1 MEWVETTA
9 KTVEE
14 AKNLALDQLG
24 VAEDDAE
31 IVVLDEPRAGLFGR
45 VRGEA
50 RVRARVRPTTP
61 RPKLDRRDR
70 KRKDGGRDKP
80 GRGDESVE
88 SATETSAEAP
98 VRAPRAAKAGGR
110 RPNRPAGD
118 DPAAA
123 ESPAA
128 TSDVDTADAASELD
142 DPVSTSVTTTSTNRP
157 AGQARRRGR
166 RGRGGAGRAS
176 NATVDQGTDD
186 TEGFD
191 DLGNLDDA
199 ARTDVAAS
207 DIDGDDA
214 ARDAD
219 TERAPRRRPTQ
230 PRRTRDDADR
240 PSPATAEQRS
250 NDMVDAVQVGDEARK
265 FVQGV
270 VDAFGLEGT
279 ASVRQD
285 GDDLEVAVD
294 GNDLGLLVGPRG
306 TRLQALQE
314 LARVAAQRRLGDHD
328 TRLRVDVGGYRER
341 RKEALGR
348 FAQQVAAQVVADG
361 SAKRLEPMSS
371 SDRKVIHDVLATF
384 EGVVTRSEGDDPRRC
399 VVIAPADA

>member
-118 DPAAA
+118 DQAAA

-128 TSDVDTADAASELD
+128 TSDVDTTDAASRS
-142 DPVSTSVTTTSTNRP
+142 ST
-157 AGQARRRGR
+157 
-166 RGRGGAGRAS
+166 
-176 NATVDQGTDD
+176 
-186 TEGFD
+186 
-191 DLGNLDDA
+191 
-199 ARTDVAAS
+199 
-207 DIDGDDA
+207 
-214 ARDAD
+214 
-219 TERAPRRRPTQ
+219 
-230 PRRTRDDADR
+230 TR
-240 PSPATAEQRS
+240 
-250 NDMVDAVQVGDEARK
+250 
-265 FVQGV
+265 
-270 VDAFGLEGT
+270 
-279 ASVRQD
+279 
-285 GDDLEVAVD
+285 
-294 GNDLGLLVGPRG
+294 
-306 TRLQALQE
+306 
-314 LARVAAQRRLGDHD
+314 
-328 TRLRVDVGGYRER
+328 
-341 RKEALGR
+341 
-348 FAQQVAAQVVADG
+348 
-361 SAKRLEPMSS
+361 
-371 SDRKVIHDVLATF
+371 
-384 EGVVTRSEGDDPRRC
+384 
-399 VVIAPADA
+399 